1 MKKLQTC
8 AFVLCFLGSN
18 VFSAFVAA
26 QQIHVT
32 TPMQR
37 NGSSFSESTG
47 CNWGL
52 SGRNWSLNVGGN
64 QANNL
69 PRYGNYDMNGGLR
82 TGFQFQ
88 NGHTNGYFNGWAGQ
102 SYSGYSTMEAPSV
115 TFMNGQRAYFENVTE
130 TPFVVS
136 TIPVVGGW
144 QNGAYQPFYDPEVT
158 MSPSVLQQRIERLE
172 QEKKAPR
179 YVREPNAPALR
190 EVEPPVQ
197 RQKKTAR
204 ASASVSPEKAARERY
219 NARSSNPGTAET
231 PALSVAEMKRR
242 RAAAAAAENEE

>member
-1 MKKLQTC
+1 MKKTLFILFFFG
-8 AFVLCFLGSN
+8 AGVLSGLAS
-18 VFSAFVAA
+18 A
-26 QQIHVT
+26 QQIHAT

-37 NGSSFSESTG
+37 NGSSFSESIG

-52 SGRNWSLNVGGN
+52 SGKNWSLNVGSP

-69 PRYGNYDMNGGLR
+69 PRYGNYDMNGGMR

-88 NGHTNGYFNGWAGQ
+88 HGGTTGYFNGWAGQ
-102 SYSGYSTMEAPSV
+102 SYSGYNTVEAPSV

-144 QNGAYQPFYDPEVT
+144 QNGAYQPYYDPQVT
-158 MSPSVLQQRIERLE
+158 ASPSVLQQKIERLNE
-172 QEKKAPR
+172 EKKKPR
-179 YVREPNAPALR
+179 YVRETPNAPALK
-190 EVEPPVQ
+190 EVEPPS
-197 RQKKTAR
+197 RSSKKTAR
-204 ASASVSPEKAARERY
+204 ATASVPKSTARDRY
-219 NARSSNPGTAET
+219 YTRSSNPDTAET

-242 RAAAAAAENEE
+242 RATAERNGETRP